1 MGFAQELRA
10 KARAADQGKAKPQ
23 KSQAKARPPRP
34 RARISAHP
42 AFAPLLGA
50 WGAIAAGLSV
60 MVLPPQ
66 LVAGLAGV
74 LVPSFAAGFATP
86 IAALAAALVIG
97 LMCYAAAQLVSRR
110 GRRGT
115 PAVHP
120 IDPASELGS
129 DSFDA
134 PLPEDLMAED
144 ADWEEIDGDW
154 LADDED
160 GGEEHASQIEDDLPV
175 PDLSLEE
182 FGALPG
188 RNAVWIEEAPE
199 ASPAEAP
206 LPVPPAA
213 PAVPAAVAKLR
224 AVPLE
229 ELSLCHM
236 VERFAA
242 ALQEYQAAHGST
254 PASEDHDREQREAI
268 LGEAL
273 RALSHVTRTG
283 LAEMQ
288 GATHTA
294 SGAVVSERVR
304 GAA

>member
-10 KARAADQGKAKPQ
+10 KARAAEDSKPKLEGPKA
-23 KSQAKARPPRP
+23 STRPRGP
-34 RARISAHP
+34 RARIGMHP
-42 AFAPLLGA
+42 AFAPMLGA
-50 WGAIAAGLSV
+50 WGAITAGLSIL
-60 MVLPPQ
+60 VLPPQ

-74 LVPSFAAGFATP
+74 LVPSLAAGFAT
-86 IAALAAALVIG
+86 AVVALAAALVIG
-97 LMCYAAAQLVSRR
+97 AICYGAAQLVSRR
-110 GRRGT
+110 GRRAT
-115 PAVHP
+115 PAVEP

-134 PLPEDLMAED
+134 PLPADLIVAD
-144 ADWEEIDGDW
+144 ADWEE
-154 LADDED
+154 LD
-160 GGEEHASQIEDDLPV
+160 GGWRAEEEEHTTRIEHDLPV

-199 ASPAEAP
+199 AGPPEAP
-206 LPVPPAA
+206 PSVPPAA

-242 ALQEYQAAHGST
+242 ALQEYQTTQGSARAA
-254 PASEDHDREQREAI
+254 EDHHREQREAV

-273 RALSHVTRTG
+273 KALSLVTRTG
-283 LAEMQ
+283 LAEVGEAGSAGSTLQ
-288 GATHTA
+288 E
-294 SGAVVSERVR
+294 ERTR

>member
-10 KARAADQGKAKPQ
+10 KARAADHSKP
-23 KSQAKARPPRP
+23 KPEEPKAKARPPRS

-42 AFAPLLGA
+42 AFAPMLGA

-66 LVAGLAGV
+66 LVAGLAGG

-86 IAALAAALVIG
+86 IVALAAALVIG

-115 PAVHP
+115 PAVQP

-134 PLPEDLMAED
+134 PLPADLMAED
-144 ADWEEIDGDW
+144 ADWEELDGDW
-154 LADDED
+154 LADEE
-160 GGEEHASQIEDDLPV
+160 GEGEERAPQIEDDLPV

-199 ASPAEAP
+199 ASPADDA

-254 PASEDHDREQREAI
+254 PASEDHDREQREAV

-283 LAEMQ
+283 LAEM
-288 GATHTA
+288 GKAGPDGSA
-294 SGAVVSERVR
+294 LSEDRTR